1 MRSRA
6 RCLAV
11 LATLLCVLLVFA
23 LCACDGK
30 DEEKVSTTEKSLYL
44 ADVAFSDEGDLCV
57 ATLAFGGE
65 ESKKLDSVLIWK
77 STVKKDG
84 AMYTSEDVEMSV
96 GSQSLYAEVSDRIFG
111 DGASENCVLKAVLEY
126 GTIYKS
132 IKSDA
137 TVIKSD
143 GRYLHRF
150 AIDQSLDTQTFALH
164 LKNPN
169 SAGWYSVLIASVL
182 GFGAVVALTVYLVR
196 RKRKIQH

>member
-6 RCLAV
+6 RRLAV
-11 LATLLCVLLVFA
+11 LATLLCAVLALA
-23 LCACDGK
+23 LCACDGEPK
-30 DEEKVSTTEKSLYL
+30 EKESTTERALYL

-65 ESKKLDSVLIWK
+65 ESEKLDSVLTWK
-77 STVKKDG
+77 SSVKADG
-84 AMYTSEDVEMSV
+84 AMYTAENVEMSLD
-96 GSQSLYAEVSDRIFG
+96 SQSLYAEVSEKVFG
-111 DGASENCVLKAVLEY
+111 GEASENCVLKAVLEY

-137 TVIKSD
+137 TAIKSD

-150 AIDQSLDTQTFALH
+150 AIDRSLDTQTFALH

-169 SAGWYSVLIASVL
+169 SAGWYSVLIVSVL
-182 GFGAVVALTVYLVR
+182 GLGATVALTVYLIG